1 MSTSGR
7 APQTIEELSGKGR
20 DLEQQPVI
28 ILQEGRSEKQ
38 FPRRKNPQSTPVKCD
53 FMWSRNGSE
62 QVEIFA
68 EDFSPHPSSNPLK
81 TRLEYTND
89 GNMLLW
95 VLLYQDWSIFDKY
108 SQDYH

>member
-7 APQTIEELSGKGR
+7 VPQTIEELSGKGR
-20 DLEQQPVI
+20 DLEQQPVT

-38 FPRRKNPQSTPVKCD
+38 FQRRKNPQSTPVKCD
-53 FMWSRNGSE
+53 FMFSRNGSE
-62 QVEIFA
+62 RVELFA
-68 EDFSPHPSSNPLK
+68 EDFSPQRSSNPLK

-95 VLLYQDWSIFDKY
+95 VLPYQYWSILDEY